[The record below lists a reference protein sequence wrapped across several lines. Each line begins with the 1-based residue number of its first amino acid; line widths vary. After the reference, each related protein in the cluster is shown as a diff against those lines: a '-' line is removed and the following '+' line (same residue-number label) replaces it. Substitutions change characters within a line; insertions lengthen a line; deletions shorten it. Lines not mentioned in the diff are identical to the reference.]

1 MHSLRP
7 IHGDMTETERRMAL
21 RGQPINT
28 DQSLEI

>member
-1 MHSLRP
+1 MHSLGP
-7 IHGDMTETERRMAL
+7 IHGDMAETERRMAL